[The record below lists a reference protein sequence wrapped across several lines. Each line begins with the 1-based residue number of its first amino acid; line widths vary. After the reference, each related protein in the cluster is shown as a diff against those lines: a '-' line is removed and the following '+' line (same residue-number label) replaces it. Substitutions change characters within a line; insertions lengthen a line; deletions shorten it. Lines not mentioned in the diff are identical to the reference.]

1 MTDTFYTATAILGHD
16 QVHAPSPNALALSNN
31 HHRFG
36 APATDPVQEDDG
48 QISCFCGYPD
58 DDGNTVACDLCNRWQ
73 HTICYY
79 PEYEGQELPADL
91 SHYCID
97 CRPQAVDAYAAH
109 ARQRARREQQSL
121 SHNGAKRQVS
131 KSHKKKVKEPN
142 GVPYTNGW
150 PLDKARH
157 DRNSA
162 SPRDQPPPAKRPKTM
177 HRTSDPATNSTKGH
191 SRKRTVTNAHRR
203 SLSRSPESPIGLYS
217 GEFLRCYTHDEWSMS
232 HVNVMD
238 ELRVTN
244 ALSEWLQAPDE
255 VFFEATGT
263 TKPEVLNRWDGEL
276 DDIPGKVPLEVQE
289 HNDPGFKDEQG
300 HCPAWK
306 SITVRNP
313 LAPGAYIGE
322 LRGRIGFKDEYKTD
336 VANRWATLRHPEPF
350 VFFHHRL
357 PIYIDARHEGT
368 ELRYVRRSCTPN
380 ARLQVLVTNGTDYHF
395 CFMAT
400 TQIDPGMEVAVGW
413 DTTDS
418 ILRQSTSIS
427 QDDMAQL
434 STWVSNVLANC
445 GPCAC
450 QLPPGECY
458 MSRFDKRRTGSEA
471 EDEEEAQSS
480 KPSKAR
486 KKKSGHHI
494 SPLDTHA
501 LNSRSGS
508 EARKVEPDEEPTDSR
523 SVSGS
528 AGRGSDSR
536 DNTPNTHYSAN
547 GSLSTMPEV
556 SERERKKL
564 AREEEIFRRQEEE
577 QSGKHAKKKRHSAGS
592 NATTPGPTSAKQ
604 TTIPSLTP
612 RYSDAG
618 TSKQS
623 GLPQAKLS
631 AGKRGRPSMQK
642 TPVKSNAS
650 PLQRPKPAY
659 TDASTQCDLDQEEAD
674 QRAATR
680 AAAPRKKYVS
690 LTQRLLQRC
699 ATNNSRNHRG
709 GVSVSPS
716 AKSVHSETELS
727 TRPPR
732 ERSSAPLSPNIEIAG
747 REGSEQPKAKSE
759 LVEDVSMSDVTP
771 DDQTNERANPA
782 PRIGEPARLPGA
794 TPSKL
799 PIWSQHSTEPPVP
812 PPWPSYSSPTMPQ
825 DTPLPSAHAHPHKP
839 ANLHLPMPPPQ
850 ANPFAAAV
858 ASQVP
863 GPGDS
868 NITHSLLA
876 QSPGSLPFTTPAA
889 APLFSPAV
897 TAAVGGAP
905 SPARKKMSLS
915 DYTKRTKAKDREP
928 GDGFGGGGGGFGG
941 GGRESSPASVVSASG
956 GVAGVVP
963 GLLHSSDSRVGGSQA
978 VEVEGEG
985 EDVRMEDATGPSS

>member
-1 MTDTFYTATAILGHD
+1 MTDTFYAATAILGHD
-16 QVHAPSPNALALSNN
+16 QVHAPLPSAPALTNN
-31 HHRFG
+31 HPHFR
-36 APATDPVQEDDG
+36 APTAEPVQEDDG

-79 PEYEGQELPADL
+79 PEYEGRELPVDL
-91 SHYCID
+91 SHYCVD
-97 CRPQAVDAYAAH
+97 CRPQTINAYAAN
-109 ARQRARREQQSL
+109 ARQRSRRERQSV
-121 SHNGAKRQVS
+121 SQNGPRRQVS
-131 KSHKKKVKEPN
+131 KSHKKKIKEPG

-162 SPRDQPPPAKRPKTM
+162 SPRDQPPPAKRPKTT
-177 HRTSDPATNSTKGH
+177 HRTSDPATNVIKGH
-191 SRKRTVTNAHRR
+191 SRKRTATNAHTR
-203 SLSRSPESPIGLYS
+203 SMSRSPESPLGLYS
-217 GEFLRCYTHDEWSMS
+217 GEFLRCYSHDVWSMS
-232 HVNVMD
+232 HANVMD

-255 VFFEATGT
+255 AFFEATGT

-289 HNDPGFKDEQG
+289 HSDPSYKDEHG
-300 HCPAWK
+300 HYPAWK
-306 SITVRNP
+306 SITVRDA

-322 LRGRIGFKDEYKTD
+322 LRGRIGFRDEYKAD

-368 ELRYVRRSCTPN
+368 NLRYVRRSCAPN

-427 QDDMAQL
+427 QVSQDDMVQL
-434 STWVSNVLANC
+434 STWVSTVLANC

-450 QLPPGECY
+450 QLPPGECR
-458 MSRFDKRRTGSEA
+458 MSRFDKRRSGSEA
-471 EDEEEAQSS
+471 EDEEEAQSF
-480 KPSKAR
+480 KTSKA
-486 KKKSGHHI
+486 KKKKTGHQI

-508 EARKVEPDEEPTDSR
+508 EARKVDPDEEPTDSR

-528 AGRGSDSR
+528 VGRDYDSR
-536 DNTPNTHYSAN
+536 DNTPNTHYSGN

-577 QSGKHAKKKRHSAGS
+577 QSGRQAKKKRLSAGS

-604 TTIPSLTP
+604 TGIPNLTP
-612 RYSDAG
+612 KYSDAG
-618 TSKQS
+618 TMKQS
-623 GLPQAKLS
+623 GLPPAKLL
-631 AGKRGRPSMQK
+631 AGKRGRPSTQK
-642 TPVKSNAS
+642 TPVKSSAP

-659 TDASTQCDLDQEEAD
+659 ADASTQCDLDQEDAD
-674 QRAATR
+674 RRAAQRAAG
-680 AAAPRKKYVS
+680 PRKKYIS

-699 ATNNSRNHRG
+699 AANNARNGRG
-709 GVSVSPS
+709 
-716 AKSVHSETELS
+716 
-727 TRPPR
+727 
-732 ERSSAPLSPNIEIAG
+732 
-747 REGSEQPKAKSE
+747 
-759 LVEDVSMSDVTP
+759 DVSMSS
-771 DDQTNERANPA
+771 PA
-782 PRIGEPARLPGA
+782 ESVHPGA
-794 TPSKL
+794 ECSTHLSREHSPLPVSPNGDTNAREASQALERSLKVPDGLRKLDQVLENPTPEHTGPLPRVREPDKSPNASFSKL
-799 PIWSQHSTEPPVP
+799 PAWSHHSAEPTAP
-812 PPWPSYSSPTMPQ
+812 PRPSNPSPTTIEDAHPI
-825 DTPLPSAHAHPHKP
+825 LPSAENHHKP
-839 ANLHLPMPPPQ
+839 ASMHLTMPPPQ
-850 ANPFAAAV
+850 PNPSAAA
-858 ASQVP
+858 SQHTA
-863 GPGDS
+863 GAALGDS
-868 NITHSLLA
+868 ITNLGIA
-876 QSPGSLPFTTPAA
+876 QSPASLTAT
-889 APLFSPAV
+889 PLFSPAV
-897 TAAVGGAP
+897 TAAVAP

-915 DYTKRTKAKDREP
+915 DYTKRTKAKDSQP
-928 GDGFGGGGGGFGG
+928 GDVGG

-956 GVAGVVP
+956 SGVPIVP
-963 GLLHSSDSRVGGSQA
+963 GLPHSSSQFGSQA
-978 VEVEGEG
+978 VEVGGE
-985 EDVRMEDATGPSS
+985 EDVKMEDAGPPS